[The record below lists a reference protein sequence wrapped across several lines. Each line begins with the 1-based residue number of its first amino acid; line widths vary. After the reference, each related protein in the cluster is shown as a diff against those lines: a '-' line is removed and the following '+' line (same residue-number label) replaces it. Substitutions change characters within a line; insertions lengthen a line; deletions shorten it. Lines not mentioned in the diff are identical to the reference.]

1 MVDFKTPIEN
11 FDSSPCEDVKDL
23 ERREKRLEGIV
34 EKVKDNPI
42 LSAQHVPESIFLMR
56 ERKRLIGLKFKEK
69 IQLQKL
75 KMINSAIKRQIRK
88 AIKSVKHKDIKI
100 IEDKK

>member
-1 MVDFKTPIEN
+1 MVDFKTPIET
-11 FDSSPCEDVKDL
+11 FDSSQCVDIKDL

-34 EKVKDNPI
+34 EKVKDNPL

-56 ERKRLIGLKFKEK
+56 ERKRLVGLKFKER

-88 AIKSVKHKDIKI
+88 AIKSVKHNDVEI
-100 IEDKK
+100 IEKK